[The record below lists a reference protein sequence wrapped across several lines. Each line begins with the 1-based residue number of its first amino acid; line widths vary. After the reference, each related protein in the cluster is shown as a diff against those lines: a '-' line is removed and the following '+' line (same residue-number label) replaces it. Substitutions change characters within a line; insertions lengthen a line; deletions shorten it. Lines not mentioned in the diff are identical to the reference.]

1 MKETHNIDEKRRSTN
16 LFGTLLA
23 RVGTVVGPGLVAFIV
38 EDAITDDVMDQVDG
52 APHVTEHRVAILPR
66 RCAFGMP

>member
-1 MKETHNIDEKRRSTN
+1 LTKDKRRNTN
-16 LFGTLLA
+16 LFGTLA

-38 EDAITDDVMDQVDG
+38 EDAITNDVMDQVDG